1 MPGKGK
7 WCEGSF
13 FSRWRNKKEAFCK
26 RAEIFGTLITGSD
39 PRPGSRPVHF
49 LTLGT
54 LHQLFGS
61 LLVLRGR
68 QKIEIRISDMTLQEL
83 PRICIS
89 G

>member
-13 FSRWRNKKEAFCK
+13 FSRWRNKKQGFCR

-54 LHQLFGS
+54 LHFGS
-61 LLVLRGR
+61 LLVLRER
-68 QKIEIRISDMTLQEL
+68 QKIRIRISDMTMLERS
-83 PRICIS
+83 RICIS